1 MIAQQDPFVKNNPHK
16 YKRQKTPMMESS
28 GVIKQPLQPIKENP
42 VDLSYLKNVKSKV
55 DCWTTRMSVLGP
67 KLPENKDETEN
78 TQNDESP
85 HKFNMS
91 PQKSPK
97 EVDCLRESKEILTP
111 HKKNKSEELIKQ
123 FQ

>member
-1 MIAQQDPFVKNNPHK
+1 
-16 YKRQKTPMMESS
+16 MMESS

-78 TQNDESP
+78 T
-85 HKFNMS
+85 
-91 PQKSPK
+91 
-97 EVDCLRESKEILTP
+97 
-111 HKKNKSEELIKQ
+111 
-123 FQ
+123 